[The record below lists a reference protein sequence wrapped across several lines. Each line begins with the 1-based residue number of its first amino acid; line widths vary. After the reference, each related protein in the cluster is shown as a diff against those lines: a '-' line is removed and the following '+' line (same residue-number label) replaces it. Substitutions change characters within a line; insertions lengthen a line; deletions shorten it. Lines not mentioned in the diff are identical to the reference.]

1 MKRQMIAIVG
11 IWMVLGGWTI
21 GGESVQAASI
31 YKTGCQRGS
40 SALFADFKARNVGDI
55 ITILIAE
62 SSSASETSKV
72 DTQKSHN
79 LDFALTHLFGAGNLL
94 FGKEDGQELT
104 RAKFSGENEFGGQ
117 AQTTNSGKLTA
128 QLSATVKEVL
138 PNGNLLI
145 EGRRAIFY
153 NKEKKNIIVSGI
165 IRPQDV
171 TPENTVLSTY
181 VADASITFEGK
192 GEVNNQSQPGIL
204 SKLFSWI
211 PIF

>member
-1 MKRQMIAIVG
+1 MKRHIVTIVG
-11 IWMVLGGWTI
+11 LGMALGWI
-21 GGESVQAASI
+21 SGGESVFAASI
-31 YKTGCQRGS
+31 YKEGCQRSS

-79 LDFALTHLFGAGNLL
+79 LDFALTHLFGAGKLL
-94 FGKEDGQELT
+94 FGKDDGQELT

-204 SKLFSWI
+204 SKLFGWI

>member
-1 MKRQMIAIVG
+1 MKRRMIT
-11 IWMVLGGWTI
+11 MLGLWAGLF
-21 GGESVQAASI
+21 GMLGQGPVRGASI
-31 YKTGCQRGS
+31 FKESCQRGG
-40 SALFADFKARNVGDI
+40 SALFADFKACNVGDI
-55 ITILIAE
+55 ITIIIAE

-79 LDFALTHLFGAGNLL
+79 LDFALTHLFGAGKLL
-94 FGKEDGQELT
+94 FGKDDGQELT
-104 RAKFSGENEFGGQ
+104 RAKFSGENQFGGQ

-128 QLSATVKEVL
+128 QMSATVKEVMT
-138 PNGNLLI
+138 NGNLLI

-153 NKEKKNIIVSGI
+153 NKEKKNIVVSGI

-171 TPENTVLSTY
+171 TSENTVLSTY
-181 VADASITFEGK
+181 VADASIVFEGQ

-204 SKLFSWI
+204 SKLLGWI